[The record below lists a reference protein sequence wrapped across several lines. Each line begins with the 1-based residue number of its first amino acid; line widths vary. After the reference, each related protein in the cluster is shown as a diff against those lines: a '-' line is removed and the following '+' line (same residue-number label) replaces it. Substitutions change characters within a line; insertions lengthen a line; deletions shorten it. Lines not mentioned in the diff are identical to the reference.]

1 MKKKIIFFYPSL
13 ENGGVTKNL
22 LNLLYGCRKKNI
34 ELHLLS
40 SSNPIKKN
48 IFCKYFFHQIISK
61 HNLFFLPG
69 RFNSAI
75 NAMFTL
81 HQLLKIEKDNNIV
94 VHSMQSNIAAIIMCL
109 LHKKKIIIR
118 NSEDAV
124 YSTIY
129 SENLFFSFIVFL
141 LKILFYNFADKAITN
156 SIGSKKSLEYFFLNK
171 DKIKTIY
178 NPYLNQLI
186 KKKFKKKNII
196 INIARLRKQKDHE
209 TLIRAFKIF
218 NEYYKDYKL
227 MIIGHGNLENKLKRL
242 VLSLNLKNKVIFTG
256 WVKNPN
262 SYLKKAKLFVLSSLY
277 EGLGNVLIDAI
288 NYDTPCI
295 ATNCRSGPNEILKD
309 GKGGYLVPVKDYI
322 ALSQSMIMAI
332 KKYQSSRKKNN
343 FAKKYL
349 KRFNMKNNVNLYFN
363 FLLN

>member
-1 MKKKIIFFYPSL
+1 MKKKLIFFYPSL

-22 LNLLYGCRKKNI
+22 INIIEGCKYKKL
-34 ELHLLS
+34 ELHLIS
-40 SSNPIKKN
+40 SSNPINDK
-48 IFCKYFFHQIISK
+48 IFCDYYFHKIK
-61 HNLFFLPG
+61 NNLNFFFLPH
-69 RFNSAI
+69 RFNSSI
-75 NAMFTL
+75 NAML
-81 HQLLKIEKDNNIV
+81 VLYDLLKNLGSNVI
-94 VHSMQSNIAAIIMCL
+94 VHSMQSNIAAIIVCL
-109 LHKKKIIIR
+109 FTRNKIVIR
-118 NSEDAV
+118 NSEDPIS
-124 YSTIY
+124 STIY
-129 SENLFFSFIVFL
+129 SESLFFSFIVFL
-141 LKILFYNFADKAITN
+141 LKIIFYNFSDKAITN
-156 SIGSKKSLEYFFLNK
+156 SLGSKKSLGFFFYNK
-171 DKIKTIY
+171 KKIKTIY
-178 NPYLNQLI
+178 NPYLKNINI
-186 KKKFKKKNII
+186 KKYKKNNII
-196 INIARLRKQKDHE
+196 VNIARLRKQKDHE

-295 ATNCRSGPNEILKD
+295 ATNCRSGPNEILKY
-309 GKGGYLVPVKDYI
+309 GRGGYLVPVKDYI

-332 KKYQSSRKKNN
+332 KKYQLSRKKNN

>member
-1 MKKKIIFFYPSL
+1 
-13 ENGGVTKNL
+13 
-22 LNLLYGCRKKNI
+22 
-34 ELHLLS
+34 
-40 SSNPIKKN
+40 
-48 IFCKYFFHQIISK
+48 
-61 HNLFFLPG
+61 
-69 RFNSAI
+69 
-75 NAMFTL
+75 MFTL

-332 KKYQSSRKKNN
+332 KKYQLSRKK
-343 FAKKYL
+343 K
-349 KRFNMKNNVNLYFN
+349 
-363 FLLN
+363 

>member
-1 MKKKIIFFYPSL
+1 MSQKIIFFYPSL

-22 LNLLYGCRKKNI
+22 VNIIEGCPYKNLK
-34 ELHLLS
+34 LHLIS
-40 SSNPIKKN
+40 SDNPITKKTL
-48 IFCKYFFHQIISK
+48 CKYYFHK
-61 HNLFFLPG
+61 LKLKYNFFFLPG
-69 RFNSAI
+69 RFNSSI
-75 NAMFTL
+75 NAII
-81 HQLLKIEKDNNIV
+81 LLYQILKKFKKNTI
-94 VHSMQSNIAAIIMCL
+94 VHSMQSNVAAIIVCL
-109 LHKKKIIIR
+109 FTRNKVIIR
-118 NSEDAV
+118 NSEDPIS
-124 YSTIY
+124 STIY
-129 SENLFFSFIVFL
+129 SENFFFSFIVFL
-141 LKILFYNFADKAITN
+141 LKIIFYNFSDKAITN
-156 SIGSKKSLEYFFLNK
+156 SLGSKKSLGFFFFDK
-171 DKIKTIY
+171 KKIKTIY
-178 NPYLNQLI
+178 NPYL
-186 KKKFKKKNII
+186 KNII
-196 INIARLRKQKDHE
+196 IKKYKKNKTIVNIARLRKQKDHE

-227 MIIGHGNLENKLKRL
+227 IIIGHGNLENKLKRL

-262 SYLKKAKLFVLSSLY
+262 SYLKKSKLFVLSSLY

-309 GKGGYLVPVKDYI
+309 GRGGYLVPVKDYI

-332 KKYQSSRKKNN
+332 KKYQLSRKKNN